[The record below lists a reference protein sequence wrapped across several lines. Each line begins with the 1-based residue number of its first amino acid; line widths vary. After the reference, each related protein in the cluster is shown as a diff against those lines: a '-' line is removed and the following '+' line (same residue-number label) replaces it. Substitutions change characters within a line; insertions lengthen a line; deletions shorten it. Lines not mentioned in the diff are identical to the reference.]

1 MPATSYESA
10 WWAEQRRKDRRFNIM
25 MSVVCAALLLLFVA
39 LVWVL
44 VATEPQRRAEYMAHC
59 QASGFTA
66 EQCKLLYTER
76 AREDADNAVAIG
88 LSVTAL
94 GLAAS
99 RR

>member
-1 MPATSYESA
+1 
-10 WWAEQRRKDRRFNIM
+10 M
-25 MSVVCAALLLLFVA
+25 MSMICAALLLLFVA

-66 EQCKLLYTER
+66 EQCKFFYAER
-76 AREDADNAVAIG
+76 ARQEADNAIAIG

>member
-1 MPATSYESA
+1 MGT
-10 WWAEQRRKDRRFNIM
+10 
-25 MSVVCAALLLLFVA
+25 VCAGIVLLVVA

-59 QASGFTA
+59 QASGFTP
-66 EQCKLLYTER
+66 EQCKFFYAER
-76 AREDADNAVAIG
+76 ARQDTDNAIAIG

>member
-1 MPATSYESA
+1 MGT
-10 WWAEQRRKDRRFNIM
+10 
-25 MSVVCAALLLLFVA
+25 VCAGIVLLVVA

-66 EQCKLLYTER
+66 EQCKFFYAER
-76 AREDADNAVAIG
+76 ARQDADNAIAIG